1 MGGRMEPAIDIMNFL
16 VENRVCATVFAT
28 GVMSETPQGREVM
41 AIIRANPQLFEIA
54 NHTMYH
60 CDLVR
65 GGGGSPTTAP
75 CTGTFDAAR
84 VRK

>member
-1 MGGRMEPAIDIMNFL
+1 MSQTDEGR
-16 VENRVCATVFAT
+16 R
-28 GVMSETPQGREVM
+28 VM

-65 GGGGSPTTAP
+65 GGGGSPTTARAP
-75 CTGTFDAAR
+75 AR
-84 VRK
+84 STPPASGPS